1 MSDAA
6 SKSGSTTYNECNSS
20 QTITSQ
26 TGHIQQQMDFN
37 FSNQWTFM
45 PNIGVGIK
53 FKQVVLD
60 YALSD
65 IGDQSAAQYS
75 HVFSVRSS
83 IDPKY

>member
-1 MSDAA
+1 
-6 SKSGSTTYNECNSS
+6 
-20 QTITSQ
+20 
-26 TGHIQQQMDFN
+26 MDFN
-37 FSNQWTFM
+37 YSDQWTFM

-75 HVFSVRSS
+75 HVFSVRAA